1 MQVVIEVHGYV
12 MNKRISLLHGSHAG
26 GTVYGRRYVQVSY
39 EPGEPGDKREDDLD
53 DGAVEELLF
62 GWFEGRN

>member
-1 MQVVIEVHGYV
+1 MYGGRYAQVP
-12 MNKRISLLHGSHAG
+12 K
-26 GTVYGRRYVQVSY
+26 